1 MNSSSLATGESVP
14 AVGLPIFDADRAT
27 ASMHVRLE
35 SVDNHFAV
43 LTQQV
48 QDWQRG
54 PDGAISLAALGPM
67 VDAAVGSAPYL
78 SAGGTRNFVMSSLSA
93 TFVAGVG
100 DEDTVRA
107 QSRRVDVDRRTDTV
121 ASVAEVHGDAGLI
134 AVVTCRAVPVERVLR
149 DTVTVSPQHGL
160 QTVGETATR
169 PEAPAAGAPG
179 TANTATG
186 LRSSVFAD
194 VLGLEIAESTSASVS
209 GTWTTAPWMLNPF
222 DTVQGGVVLAV
233 VTEAAQLALAGITS
247 ADEIIGLTEISVDLL
262 RSPAASTTYDWSVSF
277 LRIGR
282 RMVTMA
288 VTVTGTDGREQA
300 RATCTAFRVRRD

>member
-1 MNSSSLATGESVP
+1 MNSSSLATDESVP

-35 SVDNHFAV
+35 SVDDHFAV
-43 LTQQV
+43 FTQQV

-100 DEDTVRA
+100 DDDTVRA

-121 ASVAEVHGDAGLI
+121 ASVAEVHGGAGLI

-149 DTVTVSPQHGL
+149 ETVTVPTQHGL
-160 QTVGETATR
+160 QTVDESGTR
-169 PEAPAAGAPG
+169 PETRAVGAPG
-179 TANTATG
+179 TANTATS
-186 LRSSVFAD
+186 LRSSVFAA
-194 VLGLEIAESTSASVS
+194 VLGLEVAASTTASVS

-247 ADEIIGLTEISVDLL
+247 ADEVIGLTEISVDLL

>member
-1 MNSSSLATGESVP
+1 MNSSSIVTDESMP

-35 SVDNHFAV
+35 SVDDHFAV
-43 LTQQV
+43 FTQQV

-67 VDAAVGSAPYL
+67 VDAAVGSALYL

-100 DEDTVRA
+100 DDDTVRA

-149 DTVTVSPQHGL
+149 DTVSTHHGL
-160 QTVGETATR
+160 QTVDESGTR
-169 PEAPAAGAPG
+169 PSTPAAGAPG
-179 TANTATG
+179 TADTATT
-186 LRSSVFAD
+186 LRSSVFAV
-194 VLGLEIAESTSASVS
+194 VLGLEIAQSTSASVS

-233 VTEAAQLALAGITS
+233 VTEAAQLAPAGIISGRGHRADGDLGRSAAFARRVDHLRLVRVLPPNRTS
-247 ADEIIGLTEISVDLL
+247 NGHH
-262 RSPAASTTYDWSVSF
+262 
-277 LRIGR
+277 GR
-282 RMVTMA
+282 DR
-288 VTVTGTDGREQA
+288 DRH
-300 RATCTAFRVRRD
+300 RRP

>member
-1 MNSSSLATGESVP
+1 MNSSSLAADESVP

-35 SVDNHFAV
+35 SVDDHFAV
-43 LTQQV
+43 FTQQV

-100 DEDTVRA
+100 DDDTVRA

-149 DTVTVSPQHGL
+149 DTVTVSTHHGL
-160 QTVGETATR
+160 QTVDESGTR
-169 PEAPAAGAPG
+169 PATPAAGAPG
-179 TANTATG
+179 TADTATT
-186 LRSSVFAD
+186 LRSSVFAV
-194 VLGLEIAESTSASVS
+194 VLGLEIAESTTASVS

-247 ADEIIGLTEISVDLL
+247 ADEVIGLTEISVDLL